1 MDQLKNAG
9 PVGLGASTSAKATAD
24 RHPPA
29 RISPACRQAGS
40 GGINPKPPPAFFNS
54 FTICFVVV
62 WSFLVWLSIYF
73 QKAQAY
79 QNELAKGQALAQVL
93 AATNIYPLQNQM
105 EPLVSAT
112 AVLREPG
119 VADAFIEDREGKPI
133 TPPHVS
139 GLKAHFVGETGGGV
153 TRQKDLSKDFQ
164 LVRME
169 QPILGMQNENLGKA
183 VLFYRP
189 TTPHYY
195 WIWFFALAPIALSGF
210 LFYKKSR
217 TPAIAQEKKG
227 ESYPWLPAVE
237 NFVGRKLYIFDAGGN
252 IAASSAI
259 PKPQHILDLFQKTD
273 EAQEILKHLDEERF
287 VWRNENDEKRFLL
300 VHP

>member
-1 MDQLKNAG
+1 MW
-9 PVGLGASTSAKATAD
+9 V
-24 RHPPA
+24 
-29 RISPACRQAGS
+29 
-40 GGINPKPPPAFFNS
+40 
-54 FTICFVVV
+54 
-62 WSFLVWLSIYF
+62 SIYF
-73 QKAQAY
+73 QKGEAA

-105 EPLVSAT
+105 EPLVSAGV
-112 AVLREPG
+112 VLREPG

-133 TPPHVS
+133 T
-139 GLKAHFVGETGGGV
+139 
-153 TRQKDLSKDFQ
+153 RQKDLAKDFQ
-164 LVRME
+164 VVRME
-169 QPILGMQNENLGKA
+169 QPIFGMQNENLGKA

-210 LFYKKSR
+210 LFYKKSQ
-217 TPAIAQEKKG
+217 TPALAQEKKG

-237 NFVGRKLYIFDAGGN
+237 NFVGKKLYIFDAGGN
-252 IAASSAI
+252 IAASSAP
-259 PKPQHILDLFQKTD
+259 PKPQHILDLFQKTE

-300 VHP
+300 AHP